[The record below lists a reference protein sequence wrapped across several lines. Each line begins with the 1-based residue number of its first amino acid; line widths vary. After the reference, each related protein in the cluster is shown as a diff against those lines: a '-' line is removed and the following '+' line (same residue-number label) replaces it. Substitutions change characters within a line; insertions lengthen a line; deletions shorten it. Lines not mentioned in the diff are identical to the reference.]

1 MPLNSLRQA
10 KFSARLTA
18 WAPLLTITLLV
29 LAALL
34 NWTGLVLGGLP
45 LPLVILLDRL
55 SRFGVVFLSIFIEA
69 APFLLLGSL
78 AAGLVEEFVSP
89 DDLAHWIPRGALRG
103 ALAGGLI
110 GLFFPVCECG
120 VVPFARRLMG
130 KGLPLSSAVA
140 VLLAAPAV
148 NPIVIA
154 STFAA
159 YGIGPIFWGRIGFS
173 FVIAVVT
180 GVLFARFMPSDA
192 LRVGGLNLSL
202 SKAAEIVPPDAA
214 PDAMSIGIA
223 GRLRHVLVVSADEFF
238 EMGRYLVI
246 GAALAALMQTF
257 LSQSVLL
264 AIGNGPVLSV
274 LVMLLLAV
282 LLSICST
289 VDAFIS
295 LAFVGTFSSGAILA
309 FLVFG
314 PMVDI
319 KSTLMYLRLF
329 KTRPTA
335 LLVLLPFVFS
345 LVLGVVFNLVAR

>member
-1 MPLNSLRQA
+1 MNLLRQP
-10 KFSARLTA
+10 KIQARLAA

-34 NWTGLVLGGLP
+34 NWAGLVLGGLP

-55 SRFGVVFLSIFIEA
+55 SSFGVVFLSIFIEA

-78 AAGLVEEFVSP
+78 AAGLVEEFVSR
-89 DDLAHWIPRGALRG
+89 DDMAHWIPRGAVPG
-103 ALAGGLI
+103 ALVGGLI
-110 GLFFPVCECG
+110 VLFFPVCECG
-120 VVPFARRLMG
+120 VVPFARRLMC
-130 KGLPLSSAVA
+130 KGLPVSSAVA

-159 YGIGPIFWGRIGFS
+159 YGNSPIFWGRIGFS
-173 FVIAVVT
+173 FVIAVAT
-180 GVLFARFMPSDA
+180 GVLFARFMPDEP
-192 LRVGGLNLSL
+192 LRAGGLNLSL
-202 SKAAEIVPPDAA
+202 TTATEAAL
-214 PDAMSIGIA
+214 PDAMPDALPMGIV
-223 GRLRHVLVVSADEFF
+223 GRLRHVLVVSSDEFF

-264 AIGNGPVLSV
+264 AIGDGPVLSV

-329 KTRPTA
+329 KTRPTVV
-335 LLVLLPFVFS
+335 LVLLPFLFS
-345 LVLGVVFNLVAR
+345 LLLGVVFNLVAR

>member
-1 MPLNSLRQA
+1 MMPLNLLRHL
-10 KFSARLTA
+10 KFPARLA
-18 WAPLLTITLLV
+18 GWAPLLTITLLV

-34 NWTGLVLGGLP
+34 NWAGLVLGGLP

-55 SRFGVVFLSIFIEA
+55 SSFGVVFLSIFIEA

-78 AAGLVEEFVSP
+78 AAGLVEEFVSR
-89 DDLAHWIPRGALRG
+89 DDLAHWIPRGAVPG
-103 ALAGGLI
+103 ALVGGLI

-130 KGLPLSSAVA
+130 KGLPVSSAVA

-159 YGIGPIFWGRIGFS
+159 YGNSPIFWGRIGFS
-173 FVIAVVT
+173 FVIAVAT
-180 GVLFARFMPSDA
+180 GVLFARFMPDEP
-192 LRVGGLNLSL
+192 LRAGGLNLSL
-202 SKAAEIVPPDAA
+202 TTAAEIAPPDAL
-214 PDAMSIGIA
+214 PIGMA
-223 GRLRHVLVVSADEFF
+223 ERLRHVLVVSADEFF

-345 LVLGVVFNLVAR
+345 LVLGIVFNLVAR

>member
-1 MPLNSLRQA
+1 MYRLIRLRL
-10 KFSARLTA
+10 SDL
-18 WAPLLTITLLV
+18 APLAAITLLV
-29 LAALL
+29 LTALL
-34 NWTGLVLGGLP
+34 NWAGLAVGGLP
-45 LPLVILLDRL
+45 LPLVIFLDRM
-55 SRFGVVFLSIFIEA
+55 SSFGTVFLSIFIEA

-78 AAGLVEEFVSP
+78 AAGLVEEFVSR
-89 DDLAHWIPRGALRG
+89 DDLAHWIPRGRVPG

-120 VVPFARRLMG
+120 VVPFTRRLLG

-154 STFAA
+154 STLAA
-159 YGIGPIFWGRIGFS
+159 YGWSPIFWGRIVFS
-173 FVIAVVT
+173 FLIAVVT
-180 GVLFARFMPSDA
+180 GVVFSRLASGEVLHPGA
-192 LRVGGLNLSL
+192 LRLEDNEP
-202 SKAAEIVPPDAA
+202 AESQLPKRPLKE
-214 PDAMSIGIA
+214 
-223 GRLRHVLVVSADEFF
+223 RLRHVLVVSADEFL

-257 LSQSVLL
+257 ISQAQLL
-264 AIGNGPVLSV
+264 AVGQGPLLSV
-274 LVMLLLAV
+274 LTMQALAV

-295 LAFVGTFSSGAILA
+295 LAFVGTFSGGAILA

-329 KTRPTA
+329 KTRPA
-335 LLVLLPFVFS
+335 AVLVLLPFTLS
-345 LVLGVVFNLVAR
+345 LLTGVAFNLVQR